1 MRTDR
6 TMATLK
12 ALAPLDET
20 ALAELAGSAAAQSL
34 LQEIELS
41 ARSAAKRP
49 TRARRTLLHMRPRVA
64 LVAAAAAACVAV
76 AIIVAGGAIFS
87 ASPAAAGVRFQVRGN
102 YIIARVTRP
111 FTARDQL
118 QAAFQQEGID
128 ISVRLVPV
136 SPSLRGTVVYLGG
149 SAGASEI
156 QPLQGG
162 PCVTGGGG
170 CPIGLKIPRDYSGH
184 GEIALG
190 RPAQAGESYAS
201 TASAFA
207 PGEALHCSGLLG
219 APV

>member
-49 TRARRTLLHMRPRVA
+49 TQARRTLLHMRPRVA
-64 LVAAAAAACVAV
+64 LVAAAAAAAACVAV

-102 YIIARVTRP
+102 YIIARVTHP

-136 SPSLRGTVVYLGG
+136 SPSLR
-149 SAGASEI
+149 
-156 QPLQGG
+156 
-162 PCVTGGGG
+162 
-170 CPIGLKIPRDYSGH
+170 
-184 GEIALG
+184 
-190 RPAQAGESYAS
+190 
-201 TASAFA
+201 
-207 PGEALHCSGLLG
+207 
-219 APV
+219 